1 MFLMRNVMKKWSGD
15 GRHYLPARQVEPYRL
30 WFEFLK
36 LAATDPDLAINY
48 THYEEWGDFQNLSF
62 NEWWSGERWRKLFA
76 IDAGVRVIEEGED
89 FQNDPNAIYVRL
101 PLSKD
106 PKETIKDV
114 MELLEQHGASAR
126 LKDTPSGKFALTEG
140 YEKGFIKYLLQARVM
155 LRLYRIWLSH
165 AELQNKG
172 RLGQTAVDFVDWS
185 RKRSQLITQNDY
197 KFEHPYIPY
206 SVGVFADD
214 FREER
219 RVRED
224 DKHLKSFQRFLKK
237 ARNLAANAA
246 SGNFPG
252 KW

>member
-1 MFLMRNVMKKWSGD
+1 MKKWSGD
-15 GRHYLPARQVEPYRL
+15 GRYYLPARQVEPYRL

-36 LAATDPDLAINY
+36 LAATDPDLELNY
-48 THYEEWGDFQNLSF
+48 EHYADWGDFQNMSF
-62 NEWWSGERWRKLFA
+62 NDWWSGERWRKLFA
-76 IDAGVRVIEEGED
+76 IDAGVRVLEEGED

-126 LKDTPSGKFALTEG
+126 LKDTPSGRFALTEG
-140 YEKGFIKYLLQARVM
+140 YEKGFIKYLPQARVM

-172 RLGQTAVDFVDWS
+172 RLAQTATDFVTWARS
-185 RKRSQLITQNDY
+185 RAETIDKKGY
-197 KFEHPYIPY
+197 KYTPPFIPDG
-206 SVGVFADD
+206 VGAFADD
-214 FREER
+214 
-219 RVRED
+219 VRMHGVVQED
-224 DKHLKSFQRFLKK
+224 DVDRKIFQNYLKK